1 MFRAITLEGV
11 LDEVQRLEYAT
22 KKRSKRGAIAELGDG
37 CLIVH
42 MKRLFAVLMLSWVP
56 DLKSATITYYFEG
69 VWQES
74 TEYAAG
80 TKFVGSFSYET
91 PQQNPQSIPW
101 YAVWLGYKLEI
112 MTIGYSDLKFNL
124 NGLGGDGEISTG
136 HNVYDSP
143 GLRDFLDIRGGWD
156 SALRYEFLGILKPR
170 SSNWWLS
177 LPDDTLRMEDFQY
190 INLGISEPFMPYAPP
205 DLRKSSY
212 GNIISFVPEPS
223 AFSLLAIG
231 LGGWAMMRRRRL

>member
-1 MFRAITLEGV
+1 MFGAMV
-11 LDEVQRLEYAT
+11 LKRVCDELVRLENAM
-22 KKRSKRGAIAELGDG
+22 KKRSAEWDIAELGKW

-42 MKRLFAVLMLSWVP
+42 IKRLFAVLMLSWVP
-56 DLKSATITYYFEG
+56 DLKPATVTYYFEG

-136 HNVYDSP
+136 HNVYNSP

-156 SALRYEFLGILKPR
+156 SALQYEFLGTLKPR

-190 INLGISEPFMPYAPP
+190 INLGISEPLMTIEPP

-212 GNIISFVPEPS
+212 GIIISFVPEPS
-223 AFSLLAIG
+223 ALSLLAVG
-231 LGGWAMMRRRRL
+231 LGALAMMRHRRS